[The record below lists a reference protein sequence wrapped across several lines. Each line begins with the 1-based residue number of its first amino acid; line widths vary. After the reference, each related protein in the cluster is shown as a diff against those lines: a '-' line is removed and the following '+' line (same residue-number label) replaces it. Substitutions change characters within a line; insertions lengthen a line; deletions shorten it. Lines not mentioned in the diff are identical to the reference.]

1 MSDSRH
7 FTVVDDWVLLHPD
20 VTSTEYRIY
29 SIIKGNLK
37 HTHGGVPETGF
48 RATAAWVNE
57 ISGGLVSVST
67 AHKAMQALAKK
78 GILRRLNNP
87 QSGEGADFEFVVVP
101 PEEYAGPKSVMA
113 EAAAISKKKSR
124 SVVFVTVP
132 LNRRPRKGAR
142 QQEAQA
148 QAIVLMD
155 EEAEE
160 PEPEFDMSGLQAP
173 VPSGAEAEFAVELE
187 EITARNIEPRLRLM
201 SAACERV
208 AAAVRPA
215 LEVGW
220 NPRELALR
228 MAAELNPR
236 VNAPERLLISKAG
249 DLGKPPKARI
259 VMPEAPKEDE
269 QLNRYVPPKQFH
281 QRPGLEI
288 SPEEQEKID
297 ARLREY
303 QAQRERANLLKS

>member
-37 HTHGGVPETGF
+37 HTYGGVPETGF

-67 AHKAMQALAKK
+67 AHKAMQSLAKK

-87 QSGEGADFEFVVVP
+87 QSGEGADFELVVVP
-101 PEEYAGPKSVMA
+101 PKEYAVPKSGMA

-148 QAIVLMD
+148 QLIVLLD
-155 EEAEE
+155 EENEE
-160 PEPEFDMSGLQAP
+160 PEPEFDMSGLQP
-173 VPSGAEAEFAVELE
+173 PGPSGAEA
-187 EITARNIEPRLRLM
+187 
-201 SAACERV
+201 
-208 AAAVRPA
+208 
-215 LEVGW
+215 
-220 NPRELALR
+220 
-228 MAAELNPR
+228 
-236 VNAPERLLISKAG
+236 
-249 DLGKPPKARI
+249 
-259 VMPEAPKEDE
+259 
-269 QLNRYVPPKQFH
+269 
-281 QRPGLEI
+281 RPGAPSSGKTAPHKTS
-288 SPEEQEKID
+288 SPGCG
-297 ARLREY
+297 
-303 QAQRERANLLKS
+303 